1 MNTVLTRVA
10 AGASAA
16 VFMVSGIAAAQNVKE
31 VKIQAERVINEKVIA
46 HITGGG
52 KIIELTLSY
61 RVSFADLDITSLAQ
75 PARKLDPN
83 TRAQRPATRY
93 APRKQPQ
100 RRWVRC
106 ARWWPRLSRQR
117 AMPRGSVRARPCAK
131 RRTVRERRHY

>member
-61 RVSFADLDITSLAQ
+61 RVSFADLDITSITGAAELEKRVKDAARAACEEIGSKYPGATPSDAVCAQ
-75 PARKLDPN
+75 KAAAKAMGEVRKMVA
-83 TRAQRPATRY
+83 TAQ
-93 APRKQPQ
+93 
-100 RRWVRC
+100 
-106 ARWWPRLSRQR
+106 
-117 AMPRGSVRARPCAK
+117 
-131 RRTVRERRHY
+131 